1 MHLGSDYD
9 FECTLQELSDNG
21 ATFEGKIEWNGDW
34 VLKFMVP
41 LDLSGPET
49 QGLHSSLQTKKKSHF
64 IHVCMPY
71 NANARE
77 LGQIRRHPNS
87 NLIESGF
94 LFLFSRIEFQVNL
107 KP

>member
-49 QGLHSSLQTKKKSHF
+49 QGLHSSLQTKKKVILYMYACHT
-64 IHVCMPY
+64 MPT
-71 NANARE
+71 RE
-77 LGQIRRHPNS
+77 SLVKSEGIQIR
-87 NLIESGF
+87 I
-94 LFLFSRIEFQVNL
+94 
-107 KP
+107 